1 MNDTRYKNLYDAL
14 TSQID
19 YGNFIETYGKD
30 FVTFE
35 NTNFDLLQ
43 TIYGGFLL
51 TLIMDTY
58 FIKQSNNTVKCE
70 LIPEAVRKLVSMI
83 ATYNG
88 SGYSIGN
95 LMYKDEYTVLEKLRN
110 KLAHGDFIIKDG
122 EIIIGEKGVV
132 GSIKVKDFI
141 AFIESFEASHEINAL
156 NNPYTH
162 IFNTVIDKSKIKLIT
177 NEKDMYSVCKY
188 IYKIEITDSPIFP
201 QSRNAKYCEMREY
214 MYRFITDKLTSGFT
228 PEQIK
233 EMLKKKERL
242 LKDVGMHIDYKITR
256 FTDLAYYEE
265 IKDKYLTEKEAY
277 QLLHETD
284 QINLL
289 NSLSYRIGKGK
300 YQNLDIRKGIAL
312 NIVLLEEI
320 KEHLGYKLGTIIQ
333 ESDIRRLFIYHLDDI
348 VISSY
353 LVGFNAAYEY
363 GLEKG
368 LTQKGNYNLVSIF
381 QGKSLDFS
389 KLELDKLDDP
399 NMAIEH
405 TFTKYLT
412 DVDNYEVKVL
422 KDADEAI
429 KRAKG
434 KLEQYKNCKN
444 QEEQKIVTLK
454 KEIEEAEELKQEIIE
469 EILELKEFS
478 KNFDLAK
485 YTRNINI
492 ITHIRNAIAHGHVYI
507 NSHSTNIPDTE
518 IIFRDYLNGQI
529 VYEKKMLIK
538 DFVTIFHNFNIGEVY
553 EFITNNISDKTLIDE
568 DHYENV
574 ILRSIL
580 REIRELSEIENSIQ
594 LVKTVL

>member
-1 MNDTRYKNLYDAL
+1 MNDIRYKNLYDAL
-14 TSQID
+14 TSHID
-19 YGNFIETYGKD
+19 YCNFIETYGKD
-30 FVTFE
+30 SVNFE

-58 FIKQSNNTVKCE
+58 FIKQSNNTIKCE
-70 LIPEAVRKLVSMI
+70 LIPEAVRRLVSMV

-122 EIIIGEKGVV
+122 EIIIEEKGVV
-132 GSIKVKDFI
+132 GSIKVKDFV
-141 AFIESFEASHEINAL
+141 AFISSFESSHEINSL
-156 NNPYTH
+156 NKPYTH
-162 IFNTVIDKSKIKLIT
+162 IFNTFIDKSKIKPIT
-177 NEKDMYSVCKY
+177 NGKDMYDVCKY
-188 IYKIEITDSPIFP
+188 IYKTEITDSPIFP
-201 QSRNAKYCEMREY
+201 QSRDAKYCEMREFLY
-214 MYRFITDKLTSGFT
+214 QFVTQKLEAGFT
-228 PEQIK
+228 PEQVK
-233 EMLKKKERL
+233 DMVKKREKL

-256 FTDLAYYEE
+256 FTDLEYYEE
-265 IKDKYLTEKEAY
+265 IKDKYLSEKEAY
-277 QLLHETD
+277 QLLHQVD

-312 NIVLLEEI
+312 NLLLLKEL
-320 KEHLGYKLGTIIQ
+320 KEHPGYELGRIMQ
-333 ESDIRRLFIYHLDDI
+333 ESDVRRLFIYHLDDI

-368 LTQKGNYNLVSIF
+368 LTQIGNYNLVSIY

-422 KDADEAI
+422 KDADGAI
-429 KRAKG
+429 KRAKDN
-434 KLEQYKNCKN
+434 LEQYKNCKN
-444 QEEQKIVTLK
+444 QEEQKIITLK

-538 DFVTIFHNFNIGEVY
+538 DFVTLFHNFNLREVY
-553 EFITNNISDKTLIDE
+553 GFITNNISDKTLIDE
-568 DHYENV
+568 NYYENAV
-574 ILRSIL
+574 LRTIM
-580 REIRELSEIENSIQ
+580 RDMENSIQ